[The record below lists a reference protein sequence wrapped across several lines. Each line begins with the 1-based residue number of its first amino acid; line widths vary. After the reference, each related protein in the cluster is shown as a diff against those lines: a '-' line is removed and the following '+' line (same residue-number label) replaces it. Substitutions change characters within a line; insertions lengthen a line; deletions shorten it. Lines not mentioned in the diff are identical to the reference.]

1 MNILVFIQ
9 GLIIG
14 FTLIIAIGPQNLFVI
29 RQGLKKSYV
38 FVVCLICSLSDS
50 ILITIGI
57 VLSSYL
63 SEISIYLVQILK
75 YLGSGWLL
83 IYGINKIKNSFNIEK
98 YAFINKIENVKN
110 VVLATLAFTFL
121 NPHVY
126 LDTVILIGSISLNFK
141 DKFSFGFGVVIS
153 SFIFF
158 YSLGYFS
165 IYLSKFIND
174 KKKWSLIDR
183 GFGCIM
189 IFYGIYFIIRV

>member
-1 MNILVFIQ
+1 MNILVFFQ
-9 GLIIG
+9 GLILG

-29 RQGLKKSYV
+29 QQGLKKSYV

-50 ILITIGI
+50 LLIIVGI

-63 SEISIYLVQILK
+63 SEISSYLVQILK
-75 YLGSGWLL
+75 FLGAGWLI
-83 IYGINKIKNSFNIEK
+83 IYGINKIKNSFNIK
-98 YAFINKIENVKN
+98 NYQQIKKIENFKSII
-110 VVLATLAFTFL
+110 LTTLAFTFL

-126 LDTVILIGSISLNFK
+126 LDTIVLIGTISLNFD
-141 DKFSFGFGVVIS
+141 DKFSFGFGVVTS

-158 YSLGYFS
+158 YSLGYFC

-183 GFGCIM
+183 GFGCLM
-189 IFYGIYFIIRV
+189 IFYGIYFVVSV

>member
-9 GLIIG
+9 GLILG

-29 RQGLKKSYV
+29 QQGLKKSYV

-50 ILITIGI
+50 LLIIIGI
-57 VLSSYL
+57 ILSSYL
-63 SEISIYLVQILK
+63 SEISLYLVQVLK
-75 YLGSGWLL
+75 FLGSGWLI
-83 IYGINKIKNSFNIEK
+83 IYGINKIKKSFNIKK
-98 YAFINKIENVKN
+98 YEQIKTIENFKSVI
-110 VVLATLAFTFL
+110 LTTLAFTFL

-126 LDTVILIGSISLNFK
+126 LDTIVLIGTISLNFE

-158 YSLGYFS
+158 YSVGYFC

-183 GFGCIM
+183 GFGCLM
-189 IFYGIYFIIRV
+189 IFYGIYFIVSV

>member
-83 IYGINKIKNSFNIEK
+83 IYGINKIKNSFNIEN
-98 YAFINKIENVKN
+98 YALINKIENVKN

>member
-9 GLIIG
+9 GLILG

-29 RQGLKKSYV
+29 RQGLKKNYV

-50 ILITIGI
+50 LLIIIGI
-57 VLSSYL
+57 ILSSYL
-63 SEISIYLVQILK
+63 SEVSSYLVQILK
-75 YLGSGWLL
+75 FLGSGWLI
-83 IYGINKIKNSFNIEK
+83 IYGINKIKNSFNIK
-98 YAFINKIENVKN
+98 NYQQIKKIENFKSII
-110 VVLATLAFTFL
+110 LTTLAFTFL

-126 LDTVILIGSISLNFK
+126 LDTIVLIGTISLNFD

-158 YSLGYFS
+158 YSLGYFC

-183 GFGCIM
+183 GFGCLM
-189 IFYGIYFIIRV
+189 IFYGIYFIVSV

>member
-75 YLGSGWLL
+75 YLGSGWLI
-83 IYGINKIKNSFNIEK
+83 IYGINKIKNSFNIEN
-98 YAFINKIENVKN
+98 YALINKIENVKN
-110 VVLATLAFTFL
+110 VIFTTLAFTFL

-126 LDTVILIGSISLNFK
+126 LDTVILIGSISLNFD

-189 IFYGIYFIIRV
+189 IFYGIYFIISV

>member
-1 MNILVFIQ
+1 MNTLIFIQ

-14 FTLIIAIGPQNLFVI
+14 FTLIIVIGPQNLFVI
-29 RQGLKKSYV
+29 NQGLKKNYV

-50 ILITIGI
+50 LLIILGI
-57 VLSSYL
+57 VISSYL
-63 SEISIYLVQILK
+63 IEISLYLVEILK
-75 YLGSGWLL
+75 FLGAGWLIL
-83 IYGINKIKNSFNIEK
+83 YGINKIKNSFNIGN
-98 YAFINKIENVKN
+98 YGPIIKIENVKSIIFT
-110 VVLATLAFTFL
+110 TLAFTFL

-126 LDTVILIGSISLNFK
+126 LDTVILIGSISLNFD

-189 IFYGIYFIIRV
+189 IFYGIYFILSF

>member
-29 RQGLKKSYV
+29 RQGLKKSYI

-50 ILITIGI
+50 ILIIIGI

-75 YLGSGWLL
+75 YFGSGWLI
-83 IYGINKIKNSFNIEK
+83 IYGISKIKKSFNIEN
-98 YAFINKIENVKN
+98 YALIKNIENVKN
-110 VVLATLAFTFL
+110 VVLSTLAFTFL

-126 LDTVILIGSISLNFK
+126 LDTVILIGSISLNFN

-165 IYLSKFIND
+165 TYLSKFIND

-183 GFGCIM
+183 GFGCLM
-189 IFYGIYFIIRV
+189 IFYGIYFIISV

>member
-63 SEISIYLVQILK
+63 SEISIYIVQIFK
-75 YLGSGWLL
+75 YLGSGWLI
-83 IYGINKIKNSFNIEK
+83 IYGINKIINSFNIEN
-98 YAFINKIENVKN
+98 YALINKIENVKN
-110 VVLATLAFTFL
+110 VIFTTLAFTFL

-126 LDTVILIGSISLNFK
+126 LDTVILIGSISLNFD

-189 IFYGIYFIIRV
+189 IFYGIYFIISA